1 MAGTSPGASTV
12 RMANPLFDG
21 TPSTLA
27 EVAPDQPV
35 AVTHI
40 GAEEAVLL
48 AHGIRTG
55 VRLVVE
61 GDAPFRGPRIVRH
74 GAARIA
80 IDRRLAGHIRVEPI
94 PDATPDADR

>member
-1 MAGTSPGASTV
+1 MAKPGF
-12 RMANPLFDG
+12 NG
-21 TPSTLA
+21 TPLTLA

-35 AVTHI
+35 AVTHV

-80 IDRRLAGHIRVEPI
+80 IDRRLAGDICVQAI
-94 PDATPDADR
+94 PDGTPDADR

>member
-1 MAGTSPGASTV
+1 MAKPGF
-12 RMANPLFDG
+12 NG
-21 TPSTLA
+21 TPLTLA
-27 EVAPDQPV
+27 EVAPGHPV
-35 AVTHI
+35 AVTHV

-80 IDRRLAGHIRVEPI
+80 IDRRLAGDIRVQAI
-94 PDATPDADR
+94 PDGTPDADR

>member
-1 MAGTSPGASTV
+1 VPMAKPRFNGA
-12 RMANPLFDG
+12 
-21 TPSTLA
+21 PSALA
-27 EVAPDQPV
+27 DVAPGQTV
-35 AVTHI
+35 EVTRI

-55 VRLVVE
+55 VRLMVE

-80 IDRRLAGHIRVEPI
+80 IDRRLAGHIRVQAI
-94 PDATPDADR
+94 PDATRNADR

>member
-1 MAGTSPGASTV
+1 MAKPGF
-12 RMANPLFDG
+12 NG
-21 TPSTLA
+21 TPLTLA

-35 AVTHI
+35 AVTHV
-40 GAEEAVLL
+40 GAGEAVLL

-80 IDRRLAGHIRVEPI
+80 IDRRLAGHIRVQAI
-94 PDATPDADR
+94 PDPTRIADR

>member
-1 MAGTSPGASTV
+1 V
-12 RMANPLFDG
+12 RMAKPGFNG
-21 TPSTLA
+21 APSTLA
-27 EVAPDQPV
+27 EVASGQPV
-35 AVTHI
+35 AVTHV

-74 GAARIA
+74 GSARIA
-80 IDRRLAGHIRVEPI
+80 IDRRLAGHIQVQLI
-94 PDATPDADR
+94 PDATRNAGR